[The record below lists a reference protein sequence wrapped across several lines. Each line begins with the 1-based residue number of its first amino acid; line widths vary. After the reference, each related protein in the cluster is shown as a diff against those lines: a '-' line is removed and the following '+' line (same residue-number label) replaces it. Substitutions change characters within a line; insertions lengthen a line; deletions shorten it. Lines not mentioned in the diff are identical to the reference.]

1 MLCQWRWLMQQSI
14 LQVLRE
20 MLWGVIHQAVAKG
33 GNELVAGV
41 VRTDDPLAHC
51 QSLHGCGGHHI
62 TCAGVDEHLQ
72 P

>member
-20 MLWGVIHQAVAKG
+20 LLWSVVHQAVAKG

-51 QSLHGCGGHHI
+51 QSLH
-62 TCAGVDEHLQ
+62 
-72 P
+72 